1 MPNAASITHLIE
13 KVKTGDEDAAQRL
26 WEFYF
31 KRLIRLARARLP
43 SAKCRAADEEDVVLS
58 AMDSFFRRAR
68 KGKYEQLRD
77 RNDLWRLLVKITFF
91 KTCDLIKGTKRS
103 ESGESALDHG
113 ADPDQAVRGMDA
125 QPDACAFPFDPGTMI
140 IQLAE
145 PEAMANFVK
154 RLGIRSQ
161 ELLAMLKEEEEMH
174 RIALRRLQGFTLE
187 EIAEELGCVPSTVNR
202 KIERIR
208 KIWSREIVP

>member
-13 KVKTGDEDAAQRL
+13 QVKTGDEDAAQRL
-26 WEFYF
+26 WEHYF
-31 KRLIRLARARLP
+31 KRLVRLARARLP
-43 SAKCRAADEEDVVLS
+43 AAKLRTSDEEDVVLS

-68 KGKYEQLRD
+68 QGKYERLRD
-77 RNDLWRLLVKITFF
+77 RNDLWRLLVRITFF

-103 ESGESALDHG
+103 EDGESALDHG
-113 ADPDQAVRGMDA
+113 AYPDQAERGMDA
-125 QPDACAFPFDPGTMI
+125 QPDACAIPFDPGTMI

-145 PEAMANFVK
+145 PAAMADFVS
-154 RLGIRSQ
+154 RLDLRSQ
-161 ELLAMLKEEEEMH
+161 ELLAMLIEEDLR